1 MVIDVLVEI
10 NINKKDKT
18 FSYRVPN
25 SLINEISVG
34 KRVLVPFGKQT
45 LEGFIMS
52 ISNNDNSSLKEII
65 KVIDKDRVLNEELLE
80 LGKKIS
86 DDTVSNLVSVYQAM
100 LPSGFKA
107 SIKSNV
113 KEKLVCYV
121 KIKDNNSALELI
133 KTSKARK
140 QIEVLELLLKEEL
153 PLRNFS
159 SASIKSLIDKGIVE
173 KVYKEEYRYKN
184 DNVDRKVNELN
195 EFQKEAYEK
204 IIKSEKD
211 VILLNGVTGSG
222 KTEIYMTLIDK
233 VLKEGKEAIMLV
245 PEISLTPQ
253 IIDRFRSH
261 FREDIAILHSALS
274 PGEKFD
280 EYRKILRKEVKIV
293 VGARSAIFAP
303 FTNIGIIIIDEEHS
317 NTYKQD
323 HNPRY
328 NAIEVAFLRGKTYNA
343 KVVLGSATPT
353 IESYARAKKDYYELI
368 KLDKRANNAT
378 LPIVNIVDMT
388 KEIKRGNKI
397 FSKELLLSI
406 EDRLSKNEQIMLL
419 INKRGYSSY
428 LMCENCGIV
437 IKCPYCDIT
446 LTYHKTSN
454 MNRCHYC
461 GYAENN
467 TNICKEC
474 GSNELKQMGY
484 GTEKV
489 EEEIKK
495 EFDNIRTLRMDI
507 DTTSKKGSHKEIINA
522 FMNHEADILIGTQM
536 IAKGLDFPL
545 VTLVGVINADT
556 ILNLPD
562 FRANERTYDLLSQV
576 SGRAGRSSKPG
587 KVIIQT
593 FNPDNYAIK
602 LSKNHNYEEF
612 YNEEIKIRKKLYYPP
627 YSFLALIK
635 VGGKDFKT
643 TIDEANKISTFIKK
657 NVEKEIVL
665 GPSVA
670 SLSRINNI
678 YYFEI
683 IIKYRDKS
691 RIIEILNS
699 VKLLTETNSKI
710 KVEFDALSRPC
721 WMKRIKS

>member
-489 EEEIKK
+489 
-495 EFDNIRTLRMDI
+495 
-507 DTTSKKGSHKEIINA
+507 
-522 FMNHEADILIGTQM
+522 
-536 IAKGLDFPL
+536 
-545 VTLVGVINADT
+545 
-556 ILNLPD
+556 
-562 FRANERTYDLLSQV
+562 
-576 SGRAGRSSKPG
+576 
-587 KVIIQT
+587 
-593 FNPDNYAIK
+593 
-602 LSKNHNYEEF
+602 
-612 YNEEIKIRKKLYYPP
+612 
-627 YSFLALIK
+627 
-635 VGGKDFKT
+635 
-643 TIDEANKISTFIKK
+643 
-657 NVEKEIVL
+657 
-665 GPSVA
+665 
-670 SLSRINNI
+670 
-678 YYFEI
+678 
-683 IIKYRDKS
+683 
-691 RIIEILNS
+691 
-699 VKLLTETNSKI
+699 
-710 KVEFDALSRPC
+710 
-721 WMKRIKS
+721 